1 MEAACPEV
9 LLSVARAGLEDPTQT
24 VQETAILALG
34 PLMNSSLEPEA
45 LAVLAPLVASEDWR
59 DRWRSATTL
68 SLSQSSE
75 AQKLLA
81 ILRQDSNH
89 YVVAAVLEARA
100 RHQ

>member
-1 MEAACPEV
+1 
-9 LLSVARAGLEDPTQT
+9 
-24 VQETAILALG
+24 
-34 PLMNSSLEPEA
+34 
-45 LAVLAPLVASEDWR
+45 WR

-100 RHQ
+100 RHQLNQECLLHRHYRVRSAKPAGG